1 MTKIVT
7 PVKLECRIYSFNL
20 HFDNPVFTEKLQN
33 TYVYIS
39 ESAILTCKLNVS
51 EKAVKWLRDG
61 KPVEE
66 TDTLMFL
73 TKKCTHWLAISRAKL
88 IDSGNYACICGNTS
102 TTAFLKVSE
111 KPLKITV
118 DLHVATVDADVR
130 ESMDIVLICEVNLRT
145 NKAVWRHNGQV
156 IRTCNRHVCSVQDLE
171 HKLTIRNA
179 KFEDEGDYTVDFG
192 NATSSAKLTIKGNL
206 SLLHKK
212 QLMEHMFRNWIRG
225 ALGLKYLK
233 IGLEAFSDI
242 AVWNHHSEFLTR
254 LSSIGNRC
262 TRCTTEIL
270 LPSHKPEHCPKKANC
285 LCSKK
290 PHKRLP
296 CPNGGFCSTFYDNIF
311 FDHRFFCP
319 LLTNTDIHKWGSD
332 PWSVATCYISTTGYK
347 DKRSAKKIDC
357 AGLLSLFINNTFF
370 ERSLGSVE
378 INGETD
384 LFKQARDARNDILHS
399 ANYELS
405 EGELSDYIDL
415 FRGVLEIKTITGE
428 TPLTCQRGVKNAME
442 NLNELQKYQIDIHD
456 SEDLQKQIK
465 GLREHAM
472 NELAEKVDEA
482 EKQNRIK
489 LQHLEEQLKKK
500 EKELQLMR
508 DFRSS
513 TLLKCAQT
521 EKVPFEL
528 KLHIRVVGSTGL
540 TVAEGRQRIFE
551 SMKEYVASYMNSQE
565 QPIKSIDQSVYCLLG
580 YITNIK
586 DCKIADV
593 FNVES
598 SVDIKVYCFTCKAI
612 EEFLKLINGN
622 EFQKETIELRKRLE
636 TLERIKACDV
646 LASCSS
652 ASLES
657 TRTRL
662 HIRSSTSFFACDN
675 HQVTQCTWYCSDH
688 DKFFCSTCRDSHHRT
703 CVGLKMIVSESSY
716 GKRTKSLVIKSK
728 MGNYNVKIKNLLI
741 NKDDNDKSVCEVNSV
756 RLLPNGH
763 ILLTD
768 SGNKRIKKLDTSYYA
783 VSHCDLPGPS
793 YGLCYIGKDIAVVSE
808 GPAGNIQFV
817 NISGKMKLEHTV
829 KLDHECYALAFH
841 GDTLYVTDRNTVYTY
856 NKDLQQK
863 KMLYCNGRLT
873 VFEIMCGIAVTDDGE
888 RLYITALSGG
898 TITIDKNGNH
908 LFTFKHKVD
917 FARDVCVVG
926 DGTVLVLDKSNVVFQ
941 VDYRGGKDLGK
952 IVCPSDGL
960 ELPESLC
967 YDRQNC
973 RLIVS
978 CYMSNYVTVFQMQHP
993 QQIW

>member
-1 MTKIVT
+1 MSANSLAFYGETGRCFK
-7 PVKLECRIYSFNL
+7 PN
-20 HFDNPVFTEKLQN
+20 DNPVFTEKLQN
-33 TYVYIS
+33 TYVYID

-61 KPVEE
+61 QPVDE

-102 TTAFLKVSE
+102 TTAFLQVSE

-118 DLHVATVDADVR
+118 DLHVATVEADVR

-156 IRTCNRHVCSVQDLE
+156 IKTCNRHVCSVQDLE

-192 NATSSAKLTIKGNL
+192 NATSSAKLIIKGNL
-206 SLLHKK
+206 NLLHKK

-233 IGLEAFSDI
+233 IGLEGFSDI
-242 AVWNHHSEFLTR
+242 AVGKHHSEFLTR
-254 LSSIGNRC
+254 LSGTGNKC
-262 TRCTTEIL
+262 TRCTTKLL
-270 LPSHKPEHCPKKANC
+270 LPSHKQEHCPKKSNC

-290 PHKRLP
+290 PDKRLP

-319 LLTNTDIHKWGSD
+319 LMANTDIHKWGSD

-347 DKRSAKKIDC
+347 DKKSAKEIDC
-357 AGLLSLFINNTFF
+357 AGLLTLFINNTFF

-384 LFKQARDARNDILHS
+384 LFKQARDVRNYILHS

-415 FRGVLEIKTITGE
+415 FKDVLEIKDINGG
-428 TPLTCQRGVKNAME
+428 TPLSCQPGVQKAIE
-442 NLNELQKYQIDIHD
+442 TLNELQNLQIDIHV
-456 SEDLQKQIK
+456 SEDLQKQIE
-465 GLREHAM
+465 GLQQHAM
-472 NELAEKVDEA
+472 NELAEKVEEA

-489 LQHLEEQLKKK
+489 LQLLDDQLKKK
-500 EKELQLMR
+500 QEEFQLMR
-508 DFRSS
+508 DFRSTQIQS
-513 TLLKCAQT
+513 AKS

-528 KLHIRVVGSTGL
+528 ELHIRVVGSTGE

-551 SMKEYVASYMNSQE
+551 SMKDYVANYINSPE
-565 QPIKSIDQSVYCLLG
+565 QPTKSIDQSVYCLLG

-586 DCKIADV
+586 DCEIADV
-593 FNVES
+593 FDVES
-598 SVDIKVYCFTCKAI
+598 SVDIKIYCFTCQAI
-612 EEFLKLINGN
+612 EEFLNLINGS
-622 EFQKETIELRKRLE
+622 EFQKETIELRKKLE
-636 TLERIKACDV
+636 TQERIKTYDV

-652 ASLES
+652 ASLEN
-657 TRTRL
+657 TRKRL
-662 HIRSSTSFFACDN
+662 HNRSSTGSLTCDN
-675 HQVTQCTWYCSDH
+675 HQGVQCTWYCSDH
-688 DKFFCSTCRDSHHRT
+688 DKCFCSTCKDSDH
-703 CVGLKMIVSESSY
+703 
-716 GKRTKSLVIKSK
+716 
-728 MGNYNVKIKNLLI
+728 
-741 NKDDNDKSVCEVNSV
+741 
-756 RLLPNGH
+756 
-763 ILLTD
+763 
-768 SGNKRIKKLDTSYYA
+768 
-783 VSHCDLPGPS
+783 
-793 YGLCYIGKDIAVVSE
+793 SE
-808 GPAGNIQFV
+808 GPVGNIQFV

-829 KLDHECYALAFH
+829 KLDHECYALAVH

-856 NKDLQQK
+856 NKVLQQK
-863 KMLYCNGRLT
+863 KMLYCNRCLKE
-873 VFEIMCGIAVTDDGE
+873 FEIMYGIAVSDDGE
-888 RLYITALSGG
+888 RLYITALSGSI
-898 TITIDKNGNH
+898 ITIDKNGNQ
-908 LFTFKHKVD
+908 LFALNYGHD
-917 FARDVCVVG
+917 FARDACVVG

-941 VDYRGGKDLGK
+941 VDYRGEKDLGNV
-952 IVCPSDGL
+952 VCPSDGL

-978 CYMSNYVTVFQMQHP
+978 CYMSNYVTVFQMQHSR
-993 QQIW
+993 QI